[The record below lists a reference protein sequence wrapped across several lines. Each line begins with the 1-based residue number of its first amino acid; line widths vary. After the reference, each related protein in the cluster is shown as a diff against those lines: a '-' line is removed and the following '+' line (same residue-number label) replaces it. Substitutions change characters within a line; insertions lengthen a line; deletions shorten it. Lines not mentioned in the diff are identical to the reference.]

1 MLHLL
6 GTYLISALLTISVS
20 VSGVTGWLFVTTSN
34 YWLTQIIGAALIV
47 FAFIMV
53 TVAFAITQFY
63 SE

>member
-6 GTYLISALLTISVS
+6 GTYLISAMLTISVS
-20 VSGVTGWLFVTTSN
+20 VSGVTGWLFVTTSD
-34 YWLTQIIGAALIV
+34 YWLSQILGAALIV

-53 TVAFAITQFY
+53 TAAFAIAKFY